1 MCVRSCARVTERER
15 ERFWY
20 CLCMLE
26 VGCEH
31 LKFII
36 APLQMDNV
44 SCEYVIHVQT
54 ILLVPVLPHGVLQL
68 GSFDEVCVFFLSLL
82 HSYSVEAVYYL
93 NLVTIKV

>member
-1 MCVRSCARVTERER
+1 MCVRSCARVTERERERER

-36 APLQMDNV
+36 VPLQMDNV

-68 GSFDEVCVFFLSLL
+68 GSFDEVCVFFYLYCTHILL
-82 HSYSVEAVYYL
+82 RQF
-93 NLVTIKV
+93 TI

>member
-1 MCVRSCARVTERER
+1 
-15 ERFWY
+15 
-20 CLCMLE
+20 MLE
-26 VGCEH
+26 VGCEL

-36 APLQMDNV
+36 VPLQMDNV

-68 GSFDEVCVFFLSLL
+68 GSFDEVCVFLSLS
-82 HSYSVEAVYYL
+82 HSYSVEVVYYL